1 MDTNP
6 APNAYADA
14 WADAII
20 AGRGSKNLTRAELA
34 EKLKVAYQAVQQWE
48 TGRTQPSPR
57 NQALLYGL
65 GIVTAEQLSSIM
77 LRAAHD
83 PKADRETAA

>member
-1 MDTNP
+1 MNTNP
-6 APNAYADA
+6 APNPYADA

-20 AGRGSKNLTRAELA
+20 TGRGHKNLTRAELA
-34 EKLKVAYQAVQQWE
+34 EKMEVAYQAVQQWE